1 MFLTLLRAQAVSGTV
16 VATIAAATISG
27 SATFSQFYTG
37 SASLLPSKATISAS
51 ATFSQFYTGSASL
64 LPSKATISA
73 SGLFFV
79 RAVPPFEVVLMSPSI
94 QVVVSTTETTAV
106 FLSLSTTY
114 EL

>member
-1 MFLTLLRAQAVSGTV
+1 
-16 VATIAAATISG
+16 
-27 SATFSQFYTG
+27 
-37 SASLLPSKATISAS
+37 
-51 ATFSQFYTGSASL
+51 